1 MPTLAQ
7 ILAVAALLIV
17 PGPTNILLAAGGA
30 ARGVRAGLP
39 LGLAAAFG
47 YLVSVT
53 LLATLASPALAT
65 SHALPAF
72 LKAAATVWLLVCA
85 WRLWRHPASLATAHA
100 PVGAMGVFM
109 TTVLNPKALVFAFA
123 LAPAEPAG
131 LPGFLAAVATLTLVS
146 CLAWA
151 GLGALAARGLAGRV
165 TMRGLSKGGAV
176 VLTGFAAAL
185 GVSAL
190 G

>member
-7 ILAVAALLIV
+7 ILAIAALLIV

-30 ARGVRAGLP
+30 AGGLRAGLP
-39 LGLAAAFG
+39 LGVAAAGG

-53 LLATLASPALAT
+53 LLAVVAGPALAA
-65 SHALPAF
+65 SHLLPVL
-72 LKAAATVWLLVCA
+72 LKTAAILWLLACA
-85 WRLWRHPASLATAHA
+85 WRLWRNPSSLAAPHA
-100 PVGAMGVFM
+100 PVGPAGVFM
-109 TTVLNPKALVFAFA
+109 TTLLNPKALVFAFA
-123 LAPAEPAG
+123 LAPNEANA
-131 LPGFLAAVATLTLVS
+131 LPGFLSAMALLTLAA

-151 GLGALAARGLAGRV
+151 GLGTLAARGLAGRV
-165 TMRGLSKGGAV
+165 TLRGLNKGGAV

-185 GVSAL
+185 GASAL